1 MPLTRTATTTQYNDE
16 DLLQSSDDDSDIEEM
31 LNEPPTFSQTSYSAS
46 QQEETEQQST
56 PSITKEES
64 VEEKGKKWTCMCY
77 SITRKAI
84 VKTFSHVR
92 LAAPLFAVLAQL
104 KAKHLELDIADN
116 IKSPSDLFWH
126 RQSKKKEPFPCRIC
140 HESELVLAPYLE
152 TKKWDKEKQE
162 LVQYLGEYQ
171 GVNQRAIVL
180 KTQLTPFHNSEGEIW
195 CPSIVKEYIRALE
208 KRKGKNKFTSV
219 KLRVEELYLE
229 QVLNKARENQAAAI
243 QTAQE
248 EANARTLELESDVE
262 DSNAAPV
269 KSPPTKRP
277 AIKSFDGEHDSIKHK
292 LRAGDVIEYT
302 NPMFVQGHQ
311 EGYRCTKILSI
322 QKNQPYPL
330 VLENAEFLPRGHLI
344 RRVQRLV
351 RNKLVEYNGNVR
363 AISDFRMEYDFRD
376 ITAATSLKE
385 QAKEVGRIVD
395 KHVAKYKPKL
405 EAVGLP
411 MNLLNNMDGRK
422 RARRGKENETD
433 IVVNEKEEGD
443 SKMAAIGTTEGCYVA
458 NEPPNKKRRGQSPF
472 KDDFSRRVKSNTND
486 SSESVKHT
494 EHDE

>member
-1 MPLTRTATTTQYNDE
+1 
-16 DLLQSSDDDSDIEEM
+16 
-31 LNEPPTFSQTSYSAS
+31 
-46 QQEETEQQST
+46 
-56 PSITKEES
+56 
-64 VEEKGKKWTCMCY
+64 
-77 SITRKAI
+77 
-84 VKTFSHVR
+84 
-92 LAAPLFAVLAQL
+92 
-104 KAKHLELDIADN
+104 LELAIADN
-116 IKSPSDLFWH
+116 ITSPSDLFWH

-140 HESELVLAPYLE
+140 NESELVLAPRLE
-152 TKKWDKEKQE
+152 TRKWDMEKQV

-171 GVNQRAIVL
+171 GINQRALVP
-180 KTQLTPFHNSEGEIW
+180 KSQLTPFHNSEGETW
-195 CPSIVKEYIRALE
+195 CPSIVKEYIKALE
-208 KRKGKNKFTSV
+208 KKKWKNKFTPV

-229 QVLNKARENQAAAI
+229 QVLKKARENQAAVI

-248 EANARTLELESDVE
+248 EAKARKFELESDVE
-262 DSNAAPV
+262 DSNAKPV
-269 KSPPTKRP
+269 KPPPTKRP
-277 AIKSFDGEHDSIKHK
+277 AIKSFDGEHDSITHK

-311 EGYRCTKILSI
+311 EGYRCTQILSV
-322 QKNQPYPL
+322 QKNKPYPL

-351 RNKLVEYNGNVR
+351 RNKLVKYNGNVR

-422 RARRGKENETD
+422 RARGGKENETD
-433 IVVNEKEEGD
+433 VIVNEKEEGD
-443 SKMAAIGTTEGCYVA
+443 SRIAATTTTEGCNVK
-458 NEPPNKKRRGQSPF
+458 NEPPNKKRYGQLPF
-472 KDDFSRRVKSNTND
+472 KDDLSRPVKSNTNV